1 AVVETVAPSPATDLG
16 SLQTYLFSDAT
27 PPRRDSDRAF
37 EFFSA
42 PGEGRECVEIARR
55 VLREARRGVAF
66 DEMAVLVRAPAH
78 YLGLLEHALE
88 RAGVP
93 ASFERGTR
101 RPHAGGRAFLALLA
115 CAAEGLSANRFAE
128 YLSLGQLPEAGAQ
141 APVWMPPGDEL
152 FAAID
157 PDVERAA
164 PEPEAPLELTSE
176 DQPDIA
182 GTLRTPRRWEWML
195 VEAAVI
201 GGDPERWRR
210 RLRGF
215 AGELQVRL
223 TESRRSDPESS
234 L

>member
-1 AVVETVAPSPATDLG
+1 RARLFAAATEGVPEEPLLTNPLILLDLELGAPIEDAFALAIAAAARSVLITVPSQDEAARRVWSRAGAAMESIDAAADSDLG
-16 SLQTYLFSDAT
+16 SIQTYLFSDAT

-78 YLGLLEHALE
+78 YLGLLEHALA

-101 RPHAGGRAFLALLA
+101 RPHAAGRAFLALLA

-128 YLSLGQLPEAGAQ
+128 YLSLGQLPEAG
-141 APVWMPPGDEL
+141 
-152 FAAID
+152 
-157 PDVERAA
+157 
-164 PEPEAPLELTSE
+164 T
-176 DQPDIA
+176 
-182 GTLRTPRRWEWML
+182 
-195 VEAAVI
+195 
-201 GGDPERWRR
+201 
-210 RLRGF
+210 
-215 AGELQVRL
+215 
-223 TESRRSDPESS
+223 
-234 L
+234 